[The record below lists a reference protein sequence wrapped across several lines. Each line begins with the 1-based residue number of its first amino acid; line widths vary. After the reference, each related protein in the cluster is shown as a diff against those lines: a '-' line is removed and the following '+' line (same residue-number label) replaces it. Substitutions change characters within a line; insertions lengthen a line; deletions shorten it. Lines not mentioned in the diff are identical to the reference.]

1 MESSDQ
7 IQRSIQYS
15 HWHRLYFGI
24 TALFLGIS
32 ICNAGESKDVNWNEP
47 SSAQLHLIQ
56 KVKAI
61 AETGSLFDP
70 DTIAK
75 ILETDFQTTT
85 TGSVT
90 PADCAREPR
99 SLQTTRLSPSA
110 PFWYRVLPSGVG
122 NVQLPAI
129 SINRAFKSRDAEFSY
144 EITRQVRCDDTY
156 QLQDSTKAEMA
167 FIGLPSFSCVTEDE
181 MKKLFPAV
189 KFRRA
194 TDGATPYE
202 YQGKI
207 DDDSGTWVRFSFYF
221 GSDCALSISI
231 VQNQLTGLRYLR
243 AESKYRNCQYLSAQR
258 FCENH
263 APFGLHDTTAMKEL
277 KQYVTSACGTI
288 DSIYKLDTEKET
300 QPAPWPKGSHM
311 RPKPGS
317 SFTVE
322 VCGK

>member
-1 MESSDQ
+1 MGSFDK
-7 IQRSIQYS
+7 IQRSIHYS

-24 TALFLGIS
+24 TVLFLWTS

-47 SSAQLHLIQ
+47 SSAQLHLFQ

-70 DTIAK
+70 DTIAM

-85 TGSVT
+85 TESVT
-90 PADCAREPR
+90 PADRAREPR
-99 SLQTTRLSPSA
+99 SQQTTSLSPSA
-110 PFWYRVLPSGVG
+110 PFWYQGMPSGVG
-122 NVQLPAI
+122 NFQLPAI
-129 SINRAFKSRDAEFSY
+129 SINPPFKSRDAEFSY
-144 EITRQVRCDDTY
+144 EITRQVRWDDTY

-181 MKKLFPAV
+181 MEKFFPTV

-194 TDGATPYE
+194 TDGAVTYE

-231 VQNQLTGLRYLR
+231 AQNQLTGLRYLR
-243 AESKYRNCQYLSAQR
+243 AESKHRNCEYLSAQR

-263 APFGLHDTTAMKEL
+263 ASFGLHDKTAMKEL
-277 KQYVTSACGTI
+277 KQHVKSACGTI

-300 QPAPWPKGSHM
+300 QPEPWPKGSHL
-311 RPKPGS
+311 RRKPGPIS
-317 SFTVE
+317 TFE

>member
-1 MESSDQ
+1 MGSSDQ
-7 IQRSIQYS
+7 IQRSIHYS

-24 TALFLGIS
+24 TVLFLGIS

-47 SSAQLHLIQ
+47 SSAQLHLFQ

-75 ILETDFQTTT
+75 ILETDFQTTIT
-85 TGSVT
+85 ESVT
-90 PADCAREPR
+90 PADRAREPR
-99 SLQTTRLSPSA
+99 SQQTTSLSPSA
-110 PFWYRVLPSGVG
+110 SFWYQGMPSGVG
-122 NVQLPAI
+122 NFQLPAI
-129 SINRAFKSRDAEFSY
+129 SINPPFKSRDAEFSY
-144 EITRQVRCDDTY
+144 KITRQVRWDDTY

-181 MKKLFPAV
+181 MKKFFPTV

-194 TDGATPYE
+194 TDGAVTYE

-243 AESKYRNCQYLSAQR
+243 AESKYRNCEYLSAQR

-263 APFGLHDTTAMKEL
+263 ASFGLHDTTAMREL
-277 KQYVTSACGTI
+277 KQHVTSACGTI

-300 QPAPWPKGSHM
+300 QPEPWPKGSHM
-311 RPKPGS
+311 RRKPGPIS
-317 SFTVE
+317 TFE

>member
-1 MESSDQ
+1 MGSSDQ
-7 IQRSIQYS
+7 IQRSIHYS

-24 TALFLGIS
+24 TVLFLGIS

-47 SSAQLHLIQ
+47 SSAQLHLFQ

-75 ILETDFQTTT
+75 ILETDFQTTIT
-85 TGSVT
+85 ESVT
-90 PADCAREPR
+90 PADRAREPR
-99 SLQTTRLSPSA
+99 SQQTTSLSPSA
-110 PFWYRVLPSGVG
+110 SFWYQGMPSGVG
-122 NVQLPAI
+122 NFQLPAI
-129 SINRAFKSRDAEFSY
+129 SINPPFKSRDAEFSY
-144 EITRQVRCDDTY
+144 KITRQVRWDDTY

-181 MKKLFPAV
+181 MKKFFPTV

-194 TDGATPYE
+194 TDGAVTYE

-221 GSDCALSISI
+221 GSECALSISI

-243 AESKYRNCQYLSAQR
+243 AESKYRNCEYLSAQR

-263 APFGLHDTTAMKEL
+263 ASFGLHDTTAMREL
-277 KQYVTSACGTI
+277 KQHVTSACGTI

-300 QPAPWPKGSHM
+300 QPEPWPKGSHM
-311 RPKPGS
+311 RRKPGPIS
-317 SFTVE
+317 TFE

>member
-1 MESSDQ
+1 MGSSDQ
-7 IQRSIQYS
+7 IQRSIHYS

-24 TALFLGIS
+24 TVLFLGIS

-47 SSAQLHLIQ
+47 SSAQLHLFQ

-70 DTIAK
+70 DITAK

-85 TGSVT
+85 TESVT
-90 PADCAREPR
+90 PADRAREPR
-99 SLQTTRLSPSA
+99 SQQTTSLSPSA
-110 PFWYRVLPSGVG
+110 SFWYQAMPSGVG
-122 NVQLPAI
+122 NFQLPAI
-129 SINRAFKSRDAEFSY
+129 SINPPFKSRDAEFSY
-144 EITRQVRCDDTY
+144 EITRQVRWDDTY

-181 MKKLFPAV
+181 MKKFFPTV
-189 KFRRA
+189 KFRRV
-194 TDGATPYE
+194 TDGAVTYE

-207 DDDSGTWVRFSFYF
+207 DDDSGTWVRISFYF
-221 GSDCALSISI
+221 GSECALSISI

-243 AESKYRNCQYLSAQR
+243 AESKYRNCEYLSAQR

-263 APFGLHDTTAMKEL
+263 AAFGLHDTTAMKEL
-277 KQYVTSACGTI
+277 KQHVTSACGTI

-300 QPAPWPKGSHM
+300 QPEPWPKGSHM
-311 RPKPGS
+311 RRKPGPIS
-317 SFTVE
+317 TFE